1 MTIVPASMLS
11 RAEMH
16 MLGANVVAAV
26 RREQPRS
33 TAPNPSPGVPA
44 GSVDERAA
52 PLAVTG
58 AQSHQAVA

>member
-26 RREQPRS
+26 RRERS
-33 TAPNPSPGVPA
+33 PSTVESPSPDIPDS
-44 GSVDERAA
+44 SVDEHAV
-52 PLAVTG
+52 PLAVSG
-58 AQSHQAVA
+58 ARHQEAVA

>member
-16 MLGANVVAAV
+16 MLGTNVVAAV
-26 RREQPRS
+26 RRGHSRS
-33 TAPNPSPGVPA
+33 AAPDPSPDVPDS
-44 GSVDERAA
+44 SVDERAA

-58 AQSHQAVA
+58 AQSQQAVA